1 MAGKIY
7 EVALKLCGGVDAS
20 VGKAFAST
28 KDSMAALSK
37 SVKTLQDTSGQMKSW
52 RSLAGGVRDTTGQLK
67 EARDQLESLARQ
79 GYNSSGATRQMSR
92 EFSAAETRVKNLARK
107 LQTQRG
113 ELHQVSAALKSA
125 GVSTRDYGREQD
137 RLAEKIGR
145 INALR
150 GKMQSIQGRIDA
162 NEARK
167 SVLKGRLGVLGSV
180 LPAAAGM
187 FSVGK
192 AVTETAGFEEAMNK
206 HEANGADAEQ
216 RGRLAASYREMGRSS
231 RFSAMTY
238 ANAGNDL
245 MSFGF
250 GEKEI
255 EAGLEGIAKGAVA
268 TGTGFEDMKKAGV
281 AALKAFDRP
290 ASELTNVIAVLSVTS
305 NKTGASVGE
314 LSETFAEAAPLAK
327 QLAVNESELAAM
339 AGVLADNGLKGAKS
353 GAALKK
359 MLLGLTE
366 PSESVTKRLAGLG
379 VNADRLF
386 RYSDGNARSFKAIFT
401 DLNKITRG
409 MGDAEKLN
417 LYRGIFGDKAAAA
430 AMDMAR
436 KVTSGR
442 FVELADEAAK
452 NSLAGLEK
460 MKNSMDK
467 GLNAS
472 LARLGASAKSVL
484 LSFGGAF
491 GGDLATGIDAVA
503 RKLGS
508 LSRWLEENKEW
519 AGRIAK
525 VVSSLLAFRLGLTA
539 TELAA
544 RSLLGPFLKG
554 WKTLTKFRAAAETAS
569 GGMKLLG
576 AAGKLAKAAFAALGS
591 PIGMISLG
599 IGGLVAAGYYL
610 YKNWDKISAWCGKAW
625 NWLGDQV
632 RGVVEWFEAIPEKVK
647 KAWEN
652 VKKFI
657 DDSNAEAAAAAPAG
671 ALIAPP
677 KGYSNAAGRFAGG
690 GRVGGP
696 TMALIGE
703 GDSPEYV
710 IPVRGRHKR
719 RGLALWQAAGRDLG
733 MPSLAAGGRAG
744 NSRATDWRAAASPQ
758 SYGEPL
764 FGKKIKDMEF
774 PWERLRR
781 ATTAAAL
788 TKLSPVPLSQYVP
801 LALGLA
807 AFAWT
812 RETPQKTIVV
822 NFNNTINLA
831 HGDQKEAAIA
841 AIEKAIAELKR
852 QLDAVVVASTTVDPR
867 LAFDGA
873 SW

>member
-67 EARDQLESLARQ
+67 AARGQLESLARQ
-79 GYNSSGATRQMSR
+79 GYNSSGATRQMAR

-145 INALR
+145 LDALR

-216 RGRLAASYREMGRSS
+216 RGRLAAFYRERGRAT
-231 RFSAMTY
+231 RFSATTY

-281 AALKAFDRP
+281 ASLKAFDKP

-401 DLNKITRG
+401 DLNEITRG

-436 KVTSGR
+436 KVASGR
-442 FVELADEAAK
+442 FAELADEAAK
-452 NSLAGLEK
+452 DSLAVLEK

-569 GGMKLLG
+569 GGMKMLG
-576 AAGKLAKAAFAALGS
+576 TAGKLAKTAFAALGS

-671 ALIAPP
+671 ALVAPP
-677 KGYSNAAGRFAGG
+677 KGYSDASGRFAGG

-696 TMALIGE
+696 TVALIGE

-710 IPVRGRHKR
+710 IPVQGRHKR

-733 MPSLAAGGRAG
+733 VPGLVGGGYAAVRRVPKEKPIWDNPAF
-744 NSRATDWRAAASPQ
+744 N
-758 SYGEPL
+758 
-764 FGKKIKDMEF
+764 F
-774 PWERLRR
+774 LRNQ
-781 ATTAAAL
+781 TAQAIQDAL
-788 TKLSPVPLSQYVP
+788 TATGLSGLYHGLQGKSLGAEGIKLSAGMGLGYYFLRPLIAPTGSESNSKAP
-801 LALGLA
+801 
-807 AFAWT
+807 
-812 RETPQKTIVV
+812 IV
-822 NFNNTINLA
+822 FNIKIEANE
-831 HGDQKEAAIA
+831 KESAESIA
-841 AIEKAIAELKR
+841 DRVTEKVIRLLDEMKR
-852 QLDAVVVASTTVDPR
+852 RQQSLSLNAD
-867 LAFDGA
+867 F
-873 SW
+873 

>member
-1 MAGKIY
+1 M
-7 EVALKLCGGVDAS
+7 
-20 VGKAFAST
+20 
-28 KDSMAALSK
+28 
-37 SVKTLQDTSGQMKSW
+37 
-52 RSLAGGVRDTTGQLK
+52 
-67 EARDQLESLARQ
+67 
-79 GYNSSGATRQMSR
+79 
-92 EFSAAETRVKNLARK
+92 
-107 LQTQRG
+107 
-113 ELHQVSAALKSA
+113 
-125 GVSTRDYGREQD
+125 
-137 RLAEKIGR
+137 
-145 INALR
+145 
-150 GKMQSIQGRIDA
+150 
-162 NEARK
+162 
-167 SVLKGRLGVLGSV
+167 
-180 LPAAAGM
+180 
-187 FSVGK
+187 
-192 AVTETAGFEEAMNK
+192 
-206 HEANGADAEQ
+206 
-216 RGRLAASYREMGRSS
+216 
-231 RFSAMTY
+231 
-238 ANAGNDL
+238 
-245 MSFGF
+245 
-250 GEKEI
+250 
-255 EAGLEGIAKGAVA
+255 
-268 TGTGFEDMKKAGV
+268 
-281 AALKAFDRP
+281 
-290 ASELTNVIAVLSVTS
+290 
-305 NKTGASVGE
+305 GE

-436 KVTSGR
+436 KVASGR
-442 FVELADEAAK
+442 FAELADEAAK
-452 NSLAGLEK
+452 NSLSGLEK

-508 LSRWLEENKEW
+508 LSRWLEKNKEW

-569 GGMKLLG
+569 GGMKMLG
-576 AAGKLAKAAFAALGS
+576 TAGKLAKTAFAALGS
-591 PIGMISLG
+591 PIGLISLG

-647 KAWEN
+647 KAWED

-671 ALIAPP
+671 ALIAERLLQRQRPLRRRRP
-677 KGYSNAAGRFAGG
+677 RRRPHRGPDRRGRQPRIRHPRAGAPQAAWPGPVAGR
-690 GRVGGP
+690 RP
-696 TMALIGE
+696 R
-703 GDSPEYV
+703 P
-710 IPVRGRHKR
+710 
-719 RGLALWQAAGRDLG
+719 
-733 MPSLAAGGRAG
+733 GRAG
-744 NSRATDWRAAASPQ
+744 AGRGRIR
-758 SYGEPL
+758 G
-764 FGKKIKDMEF
+764 
-774 PWERLRR
+774 
-781 ATTAAAL
+781 
-788 TKLSPVPLSQYVP
+788 
-801 LALGLA
+801 
-807 AFAWT
+807 
-812 RETPQKTIVV
+812 
-822 NFNNTINLA
+822 
-831 HGDQKEAAIA
+831 
-841 AIEKAIAELKR
+841 
-852 QLDAVVVASTTVDPR
+852 
-867 LAFDGA
+867 GA
-873 SW
+873 

>member
-67 EARDQLESLARQ
+67 AARGQLESLARQ
-79 GYNSSGATRQMSR
+79 GYNSSGATRQMAR

-145 INALR
+145 LDALR

-216 RGRLAASYREMGRSS
+216 RGRLAAFYRERGRAT
-231 RFSAMTY
+231 RFSATTY

-281 AALKAFDRP
+281 AALKAFDKP

-436 KVTSGR
+436 KVASGR
-442 FVELADEAAK
+442 FAELADEAAK

-576 AAGKLAKAAFAALGS
+576 TAGKLAKTAFAALGS
-591 PIGMISLG
+591 PIGLISLG

-610 YKNWDKISAWCGKAW
+610 YNNWDKISAWCGKAW

-647 KAWEN
+647 KAWED
-652 VKKFI
+652 VKKFL
-657 DDSNAEAAAAAPAG
+657 DDSNAGAAAAAPAG

-677 KGYSNAAGRFAGG
+677 KGYSDASGRFAGG

-696 TMALIGE
+696 TVALIGE

-710 IPVRGRHKR
+710 IPVQGRHRR

-733 MPSLAAGGRAG
+733 VPGLAAGGY
-744 NSRATDWRAAASPQ
+744 AAARRVPK
-758 SYGEPL
+758 EKPIWDNPA
-764 FGKKIKDMEF
+764 FNF
-774 PWERLRR
+774 LRNQ
-781 ATTAAAL
+781 TAQAIQDAL
-788 TKLSPVPLSQYVP
+788 TATGLSGLYHGLQGKSLGAEGIKLSAGMGLGYYFLRPLIAPTGSESNSKAP
-801 LALGLA
+801 
-807 AFAWT
+807 
-812 RETPQKTIVV
+812 IV
-822 NFNNTINLA
+822 FNIKIEANE
-831 HGDQKEAAIA
+831 KESAESIA
-841 AIEKAIAELKR
+841 DRVTEKVIRLLDEMKR
-852 QLDAVVVASTTVDPR
+852 RQQSLSLNAD
-867 LAFDGA
+867 F
-873 SW
+873 